1 MFVTNHKNKNMNIKK
16 YYLEKYPSDN
26 LGVEIRESSNFAGLI
41 NELHNCGD
49 IYAYIGV
56 YDSLLR
62 ERVFSGLSHYIGV
75 PYEYIYKLW
84 LKI

>member
-1 MFVTNHKNKNMNIKK
+1 MNIKE
-16 YYLEKYPSDN
+16 YYLNNYPSDE
-26 LGVEIRESSNFAGLI
+26 LGVEIRQESNFAGLI

-56 YDSLLR
+56 YDSLIR
-62 ERVFSGLSHYIGV
+62 ERIFSGLSEHINV